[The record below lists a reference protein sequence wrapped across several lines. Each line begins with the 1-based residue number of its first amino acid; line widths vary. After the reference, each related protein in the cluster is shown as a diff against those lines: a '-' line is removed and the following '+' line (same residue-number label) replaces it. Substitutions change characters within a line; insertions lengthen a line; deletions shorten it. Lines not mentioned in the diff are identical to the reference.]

1 MHRYKHF
8 TEEAVYRMGQIKS
21 RPQGERQTG
30 LKKTDCRY
38 VKKRRRRK
46 MQSGCQ
52 CCSYYG
58 VEKWYREEKKMSDII
73 SRYIVWVQGKGTMT
87 KDRIRL
93 YAKKINICN
102 L

>member
-1 MHRYKHF
+1 
-8 TEEAVYRMGQIKS
+8 
-21 RPQGERQTG
+21 
-30 LKKTDCRY
+30 
-38 VKKRRRRK
+38 
-46 MQSGCQ
+46 
-52 CCSYYG
+52 
-58 VEKWYREEKKMSDII
+58 MSDII